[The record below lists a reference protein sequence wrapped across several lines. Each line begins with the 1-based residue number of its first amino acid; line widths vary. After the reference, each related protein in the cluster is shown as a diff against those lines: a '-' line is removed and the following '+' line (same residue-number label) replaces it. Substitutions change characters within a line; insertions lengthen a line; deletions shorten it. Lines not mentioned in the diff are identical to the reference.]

1 MRSAHVRLVLFTAA
15 VLGVV
20 SCANPKTEAATAQA
34 LSDAANEIGGLK
46 NDIAQ
51 MQMDMDSL
59 RSIVA
64 RHDSVLTKIQAGIPR
79 Q

>member
-1 MRSAHVRLVLFTAA
+1 MRSEHARLILFAA
-15 VLGVV
+15 VLLCVA
-20 SCANPKTEAATAQA
+20 SCTNPRSEAATAQA

-51 MQMDMDSL
+51 MQTDMDSL

-64 RHDSVLTKIQAGIPR
+64 RHDTVITKIQAGIPR
-79 Q
+79 